1 MYSCIDDGAAFA
13 ARIRLGPC
21 PASAS
26 LHRGDISKL
35 HDRNYVDISSTTKIG
50 NWVQEVDAAGADGL
64 PSPVQ
69 ANDNPSPTS
78 TPTPKDSLKQ
88 TPGLEAGS
96 DIFSYI
102 DDGAGFPGPGQK
114 APAMQASRRRGNS
127 APPLGQSSHNPI
139 RIPEVE
145 TIVPQATKR
154 QSTGARPGNVSN
166 AHYPDVEK
174 AAWQDIRST
183 LKNMESLAAAI
194 GLPKSAGPVQAIR
207 VIPPPALPT
216 FIIKAKGRN
225 APVIVDGR
233 GEPIGERPPSPS
245 RKASG
250 GHRRAADEGVG
261 MPEYPV
267 FTNKVYPVPRAAKP
281 NSGEQK
287 DADDTGLD
295 GWDVDMDNK
304 EGPGQ
309 DNNQRNQKKG
319 KKQQQQEN
327 QKKQGNKARKASPKA
342 VDGKKDGDGDDWDG
356 LFENLVV
363 SPTVSPTPSNAD
375 VWMSGER
382 RAPSPPGSVP
392 GEESRKDKPAE
403 NSKGKGKGKPNA
415 KQTENVGQGKKG
427 KKGQQD
433 KESNE
438 KRLETILEAVENDD
452 KDRSGDNNR
461 RWNNTGAV
469 NMQNGNAAVQWP
481 AYPQQQPGV
490 TFALPALNTPPPAV
504 QYLAAP
510 LQMVTPHQALNMSPP
525 NPDAGPQ
532 GPGQSNY
539 KPPTV
544 ESVSSS
550 PDKGKKTLI
559 PATEGSPRTPGGR
572 RKNGYDDDEG
582 YTNQVW
588 GGIPVRVAEWKLQLP

>member
-1 MYSCIDDGAAFA
+1 
-13 ARIRLGPC
+13 
-21 PASAS
+21 
-26 LHRGDISKL
+26 
-35 HDRNYVDISSTTKIG
+35 
-50 NWVQEVDAAGADGL
+50 
-64 PSPVQ
+64 
-69 ANDNPSPTS
+69 
-78 TPTPKDSLKQ
+78 
-88 TPGLEAGS
+88 
-96 DIFSYI
+96 
-102 DDGAGFPGPGQK
+102 
-114 APAMQASRRRGNS
+114 
-127 APPLGQSSHNPI
+127 
-139 RIPEVE
+139 
-145 TIVPQATKR
+145 
-154 QSTGARPGNVSN
+154 
-166 AHYPDVEK
+166 
-174 AAWQDIRST
+174 
-183 LKNMESLAAAI
+183 
-194 GLPKSAGPVQAIR
+194 
-207 VIPPPALPT
+207 
-216 FIIKAKGRN
+216 
-225 APVIVDGR
+225 
-233 GEPIGERPPSPS
+233 
-245 RKASG
+245 
-250 GHRRAADEGVG
+250 

-295 GWDVDMDNK
+295 GW
-304 EGPGQ
+304 
-309 DNNQRNQKKG
+309 
-319 KKQQQQEN
+319 
-327 QKKQGNKARKASPKA
+327 
-342 VDGKKDGDGDDWDG
+342 DDWDG

-433 KESNE
+433 KKSNE

-490 TFALPALNTPPPAV
+490 TFALPAPNIPPPAV

-525 NPDAGPQ
+525 NPGAGPQ

-572 RKNGYDDDEG
+572 KNGYDDDEG